1 MVNSYGECVM
11 GRTPY
16 GVTFGGCQGNAP
28 SPVNG
33 AGGRE
38 GVCVRILSNG
48 GRIPCPN
55 CATSSRMIETYRL
68 TGQGG
73 GEQTTRVPTRE
84 HVA

>member
-1 MVNSYGECVM
+1 MM

-48 GRIPCPN
+48 GPN
-55 CATSSRMIETYRL
+55 CATSSRTMETYRL

-73 GEQTTRVPTRE
+73 GEQTTWVPMRE